1 MIAYLDTNAVI
12 RLAQGRVRAI
22 GRDAS
27 RLIARA
33 ELLISPMVLVE
44 LEYLYEIKR
53 LLLPSRDTY
62 RKVEHELGVRL
73 CDLPF
78 ADVARAALDEKWT
91 RDAFDR
97 MIVAQAKVNGFAPLI
112 SSDEKIGE
120 HYSRTVW

>member
-1 MIAYLDTNAVI
+1 MIAYLDTNVVV
-12 RLAQGRVRAI
+12 RLGHGRLRAI
-22 GRDAS
+22 GREAS

-33 ELLISPMVLVE
+33 ELLISPMVLLE
-44 LEYLYEIKR
+44 LEYLFEIER
-53 LLLPSRDTY
+53 LMAPARDIQ

-112 SSDEKIGE
+112 SSDEKIAQ
-120 HYSRTVW
+120 HYPRTVW